1 MSTTTS
7 DLDQP
12 ETQETTPALQGNSG
26 PEGEQSPQA
35 LWTQLRHEL
44 RTPLDAIIGSSELLL
59 RDADGLGQADFIS
72 SLNLIHSAGQQL
84 LEIINNLLDTKKFT
98 SGDVIFNLASLV
110 ANLHYKVR
118 IPINDVIGLSETLL
132 ENAAEQ
138 GRPDLIADLKKIQS
152 AAEYVRSYINEIID
166 FSKIDTGLKKSGA
179 ADAER
184 LALIDQVMLS
194 LRGLAQD
201 SAAVTG
207 YESGSILVVD
217 DNGINRDL
225 LSRYLERQGHAVQVA
240 HNGRQALEMITTG
253 AFDLVLLDITMPGLT
268 GFQVLQHLKH
278 SETLRDLPVIMISA
292 LDEMDSVVRCIEL
305 GAEDYLPKPF
315 NPVLLRNR
323 VGDFLEKKRLRD
335 LEGEQQRKLQELNT
349 ALELRSRFIR
359 ETFGSYLSD
368 EIVDT
373 ILKEGGL
380 KIEGE
385 KRRATMLMADL
396 RGFTAISER
405 LPAKHVVAMINIY
418 LETMTE
424 IIQKYQGTIDEFI
437 GDGIL
442 VIFGAPILRPDDPLR
457 AVACAVEMQ
466 LAMTSVNARN
476 RQAGYPEVALGIGIN
491 TGEVVMGNIGSKKRI
506 KYAVVGRAVNLTARI
521 ESYTVGG
528 QIFISDSTLYEC
540 GDICRIDTARQVMPK
555 GVKKPLT
562 IHEVGGIGGDFQLF
576 LPPKEEIIWRELEHG
591 LRVQFTVVDWKHTGE
606 LGYGGAIT
614 KLAPNM
620 VEIHSEVLPSPLA
633 NLRISLYDPDDHEI
647 SDDLYGKVVA
657 HLSQS
662 PPAFLVHFTSLPP
675 EAEAFLA
682 KFPGVF
688 GLGKRKRHFN

>member
-1 MSTTTS
+1 MPTTTS
-7 DLDQP
+7 DSGQT
-12 ETQETTPALQGNSG
+12 EGQETTPASQRVSG
-26 PEGEQSPQA
+26 PEASGEQSPQA

-84 LEIINNLLDTKKFT
+84 LKIINNLLDPKKFT

-132 ENAAEQ
+132 ANATEQ
-138 GRPDLIADLKKIQS
+138 GRPDLSADLKKIQS

-166 FSKIDTGLKKSGA
+166 FSKIDAGLKKSGA
-179 ADAER
+179 EDAER

-240 HNGRQALEMITTG
+240 PNGRQALEMITTG

-268 GFQVLQHLKH
+268 GYQVLQHLKH
-278 SETLRDLPVIMISA
+278 SETWRDLPVIMISA
-292 LDEMDSVVRCIEL
+292 LDEMDSVIRCIEL

-315 NPVLLRNR
+315 NPALLRNR

-335 LEGEQQRKLQELNT
+335 LKVEQQRKLEELNT

-396 RGFTAISER
+396 RGFTSISER
-405 LPAKHVVAMINIY
+405 LPAEDVVAMINIY

-442 VIFGAPILRPDDPLR
+442 VIFGAPILRPDDPQR

-476 RQAGYPEVALGIGIN
+476 RRSGYPEVALGIGIN
-491 TGEVVMGNIGSKKRI
+491 TGEVVVGNIGSQKRI

-528 QIFISDSTLYEC
+528 QIFISESTLDGC
-540 GDICRIDTARQVMPK
+540 GSICRIDTAMQVMPK

-562 IHEVGGIGGDFQLF
+562 IHEVGGIGGEFQLF
-576 LPPKEEIIWRELEHG
+576 LPPKQEITWRELKHR

-606 LGYGGAIT
+606 LGHGGAIT
-614 KLAPNM
+614 KITPNR
-620 VEIHSEVLPSPLA
+620 VEIHSEVLPSALA

-657 HLSQS
+657 HLSES
-662 PPAFLVHFTSLPP
+662 PPAFLVHFTSVPP

-682 KFPGVF
+682 KF
-688 GLGKRKRHFN
+688 LGADLN

>member
-1 MSTTTS
+1 MPTTTS
-7 DLDQP
+7 DPDQP
-12 ETQETTPALQGNSG
+12 ETQETTPAVQKISG
-26 PEGEQSPQA
+26 PEAAGEQSLQA
-35 LWTQLRHEL
+35 LWTRLRHEL
-44 RTPLDAIIGSSELLL
+44 RTPLDAIISNSELLL
-59 RDADGLGQADFIS
+59 GDADSLGQADFNAN
-72 SLNLIHSAGQQL
+72 LNLIHSAGQQL
-84 LEIINNLLDTKKFT
+84 LEIINDLLDTKKFT

-138 GRPDLIADLKKIQS
+138 GRPDLSADLKKIQS
-152 AAEYVRSYINEIID
+152 AAEYVRSYIDEIID
-166 FSKIDTGLKKSGA
+166 FSKIDAGLKKSGA
-179 ADAER
+179 EDAER

-240 HNGRQALEMITTG
+240 PNGRQALEMIATG

-268 GFQVLQHLKH
+268 GYQVLQNLKH
-278 SETLRDLPVIMISA
+278 SETWRDLPVIMISA
-292 LDEMDSVVRCIEL
+292 LDEMDSVIRCIEL

-335 LEGEQQRKLQELNT
+335 LEEEQQRKLQELNT

-373 ILKEGGL
+373 ILREGGL

-385 KRRATMLMADL
+385 KRHATMLMADL
-396 RGFTAISER
+396 RGFTSISER
-405 LPAKHVVAMINIY
+405 LPAEDVVAMINIY

-442 VIFGAPILRPDDPLR
+442 VIFGAPILRIDDPRR

-466 LAMTSVNARN
+466 LAMSSVNARN
-476 RQAGYPEVALGIGIN
+476 RRSGYPEVALGIGIN
-491 TGEVVMGNIGSKKRI
+491 TGEVVVGNIGSKKRI

-528 QIFISDSTLYEC
+528 QIFISDSTLDEC
-540 GDICRIDTARQVMPK
+540 GSICRINTAMQVMPK

-576 LPPKEEIIWRELEHG
+576 LPPKQEITWRELKHG

-606 LGYGGAIT
+606 LGHGGAIT
-614 KLAPNM
+614 KIAPNR
-620 VEIHSEVLPSPLA
+620 VEIHSEVLPSALA

-657 HLSQS
+657 HLSES
-662 PPAFLVHFTSLPP
+662 HPAFLLHFTSVPP

-682 KFPGVF
+682 KF
-688 GLGKRKRHFN
+688 LGADLN